1 MIPALSSLL
10 LSLLFTTAIFAQ
22 DGSDFFSPEWK
33 NLLHY
38 EKGLTGISSDIDDP
52 AFFVALDGKHNPKHE
67 LAENVLKI
75 NAKNKEFICRFPARF
90 KYLNRTQ
97 NLNVDETI
105 LKDCEK
111 YQQYLAD
118 HYPKTV
124 HLVFSSYYLES
135 PASAF
140 GHTFLRFSKNDSLS
154 SDKRSELLD
163 VGINYG
169 ASNTSSN
176 PLIYTVYGIFGGFQ
190 GTFSSIPYFYKIREY
205 NDFESR
211 DLWSYE
217 LNFSEAQKEKL
228 LDHLWELGGTWYYYY
243 FFTGNC
249 SQKILSLLDGVDPS
263 WKLLDSLPKYIIPAE
278 TIKALYNVPN
288 LVGNI
293 TFRPSKRRLFQESY
307 AQLSSEEKKVFKRVV
322 ENDDWEMFQGNN
334 LSSES
339 SARILDVVIEF
350 IDYKYSKEILFEKG
364 PKYEWKQKL
373 LTARSKIPD
382 LGVNL
387 RIPPPADE
395 EPHLSH
401 PTGKVKILATKTEG
415 ADDLTFKLSHRFAL
429 HDFTDR
435 TLGSPKLSSINFFKV
450 DFEASKKAIKLE
462 SFTPVEVASF
472 NPWGSYFYPV
482 SIYGIIDYSKD
493 KLNLCTDNCRIF
505 KGSVASG
512 PSWSFFNE
520 RFIPFI
526 FASSDFMYATA
537 FNKNFE
543 INAGIYTGF
552 ILRVSDFFSGYA
564 RYKKAYALFNKKENY
579 LTEVTT
585 QFHHTKHIDTS
596 IEASF
601 SEKRKQYMFGF
612 NFFY

>member
-1 MIPALSSLL
+1 MTSTLRFLIFLILSTST
-10 LSLLFTTAIFAQ
+10 SFAQ
-22 DGSDFFSPEWK
+22 DHFYSPEWK

-38 EKGLTGISSDIDDP
+38 SRGILGITSDVDAPD
-52 AFFVALDGKHNPKHE
+52 FFIAKNGKQNPINE

-75 NAKNKEFICRFPARF
+75 NAKDKDYICRFPARF
-90 KYLNRTQ
+90 KYLNKTQ
-97 NLNVDETI
+97 NLNVDESI
-105 LKDCEK
+105 LKSCEK
-111 YQQYLAD
+111 YQQYLID

-205 NDFESR
+205 NDYESR

-217 LNFSEAQKEKL
+217 LNFTEAQKEKL

-249 SQKILSLLDGVDPS
+249 SQKIMALLDGVEPS
-263 WKLLDSLPKYIIPAE
+263 WKLLDNLPKYIIPAE
-278 TIKALYNVPN
+278 TIKALYTVPG
-288 LVGNI
+288 LVNQI
-293 TFRPSKRRLFQESY
+293 TFRPSKRRIFQEAY
-307 AQLSSEEKKVFKRVV
+307 AQLSSEEKSLFKNVV
-322 ENDDWEMFQGNN
+322 DQDDWSLIQDKNI
-334 LSSES
+334 SSI
-339 SARILDVVIEF
+339 SAAKILDVVIEF
-350 IDYKYSKEILFEKG
+350 IDYKYSKEVLFEKG

-373 LTARSKIPD
+373 LTIRSQNPEK
-382 LGVNL
+382 GAEL
-387 RIPPPADE
+387 RIPAPKDE

-401 PTGKVKILATKTEG
+401 PTRKVKLMAVKTEHS
-415 ADDLTFKLSHRFAL
+415 DELSFKISHRFAL
-429 HDFTDR
+429 HDFTDP
-435 TLGSPKLSSINFFKV
+435 TIGSPKLSSINFFKV
-450 DFEASKKAIKLE
+450 DLEASKKGLKLD
-462 SFTPVEVASF
+462 SLTAVEVASF

-482 SIYGIIDYSKD
+482 SIFGSIDYAKD
-493 KLNLCTDNCRIF
+493 KLGLCQDCRIF

-512 PSWSFFNE
+512 PSWSFFND
-520 RFIPFI
+520 RLIPFV
-526 FASSDFMYATA
+526 FASSDFMYATS
-537 FNKNFE
+537 FNGNFE
-543 INAGIYTGF
+543 INVGIYTGT
-552 ILRVSDFFSGYA
+552 IIRVSEWLSTLLK
-564 RYKKAYALFNKKENY
+564 YKKAYALFNKKENY
-579 LTEVTT
+579 LAEATT
-585 QFHHTKHIDTS
+585 QFHLAKYFDAS

-601 SEKRKQYMFGF
+601 SEKRKQYMMGI
-612 NFFY
+612 NIFY

>member
-1 MIPALSSLL
+1 MTSTLRSALFFF
-10 LSLLFTTAIFAQ
+10 LFFSVSYAQ
-22 DGSDFFSPEWK
+22 DQYYSPVWK

-38 EKGLTGISSDIDDP
+38 NRALLGVSSDVDDP
-52 AFFVALDGKHNPKHE
+52 AFFVAKDGKNNPLHE

-75 NAKNKEFICRFPARF
+75 NAKDKEYICRFPARF
-90 KYLNRTQ
+90 KYLNRSQ
-97 NLNVDETI
+97 NLNIDESI
-105 LKDCEK
+105 LKSCEK

-140 GHTFLRFSKNDSLS
+140 GHTFLRFSKNESLS

-176 PLIYTVYGIFGGFQ
+176 PLVYTVYGIFGGFQ

-217 LNFSEAQKEKL
+217 LNFTEAQKEKL

-249 SQKILSLLDGVDPS
+249 SQKIMALLDGVEPS

-278 TIKALYNVPN
+278 TIKALYNVPG
-288 LVGNI
+288 LVNHI
-293 TFRPSKRRLFQESY
+293 TFRPSKRRMFQEAY
-307 AQLSSEEKKVFKRVV
+307 GQLSTEEKRVFKQVV
-322 ENDDWEMFQGNN
+322 DHDDWN
-334 LSSES
+334 LVQSKDISTA
-339 SARILDVVIEF
+339 SAAKILDVIIEF
-350 IDYKYSKEILFEKG
+350 IDYKYSKEVLFEKG

-373 LTARSKIPD
+373 LAIRSQNPEKGAD
-382 LGVNL
+382 LQ
-387 RIPPPADE
+387 IPPPKDE

-401 PTGKVKILATKTEG
+401 PSRKLKLMAVKTEHSN
-415 ADDLTFKLSHRFAL
+415 DLTFKVSHRFAL
-429 HDFTDR
+429 HDFTDP

-450 DFEASKKAIKLE
+450 DLEASKKALKVD
-462 SFTPVEVASF
+462 SVTAVEVASF

-493 KLNLCTDNCRIF
+493 RMNLCGDCRVF

-512 PSWSFFNE
+512 PSWSFFND

-537 FNKNFE
+537 YNKNFE
-543 INAGIYTGF
+543 INAGIYTGV
-552 ILRVSDFFSGYA
+552 ILRVSDWFSSFA

-579 LTEVTT
+579 MTEVTG
-585 QFHHTKHIDTS
+585 QFHHTKHVDTS

-601 SEKRKQYMFGF
+601 SDKRKQYMVGF

>member
-1 MIPALSSLL
+1 MIPILRSVLF
-10 LSLLFTTAIFAQ
+10 LLFVFSATIANAS
-22 DGSDFFSPEWK
+22 SDSFSPEWK

-38 EKGLTGISSDIDDP
+38 QKGLLGYSSDIDDP
-52 AFFVALDGKHNPKHE
+52 TFFVSKDGKKNPIHE
-67 LAENVLKI
+67 LAENVGKI
-75 NAKNKEFICRFPARF
+75 NSKDKEFICRFPARF

-97 NLNVDETI
+97 NLGVDESI
-105 LKDCEK
+105 LKSCEK
-111 YQQYLAD
+111 YQQYLVD
-118 HYPKTV
+118 HYPKSV

-154 SDKRSELLD
+154 TDKQSELLD

-217 LNFSEAQKEKL
+217 LNFTEAQKEKL

-249 SQKILSLLDGVDPS
+249 SQKIISLLDGIEPS
-263 WKLLDSLPKYIIPAE
+263 WKLLEKMPKYIIPAE
-278 TIKALYNVPN
+278 TIKVLYSVPN
-288 LVGNI
+288 LVGKI
-293 TFRPSKRRLFQESY
+293 TFRPSKRRLFQETY
-307 AQLSSEEKKVFKRVV
+307 KQLTTEEKKQFKEIVD
-322 ENDDWEMFQGNN
+322 NDN
-334 LSSES
+334 LEVSSN
-339 SARILDVVIEF
+339 AKVLDAVIEF

-373 LTARSKIPD
+373 LEARSKASGSGADFNIA
-382 LGVNL
+382 
-387 RIPPPADE
+387 PPTDE
-395 EPHLSH
+395 EPQLSH
-401 PTGKVKILATKTEG
+401 APGKIKLMAVKTEHQN
-415 ADDLTFKLSHRFAL
+415 DLTFKFSHRFAL

-435 TLGSPKLSSINFFKV
+435 TIGSPKLSSINFFKT
-450 DFEASKKAIKLE
+450 DFEISKKGVKLD
-462 SFTPVEVASF
+462 SLTAVEVASF

-493 KLNLCTDNCRIF
+493 KLNLCGSCRVF

-512 PSWSFFNE
+512 PSWSFFND
-520 RFIPFI
+520 RLIPFI

-537 FNKNFE
+537 YKKNFE
-543 INAGIYTGF
+543 INAGVYTGIIMRPADWLSTF
-552 ILRVSDFFSGYA
+552 A

-579 LTEVTT
+579 LTEVTA

-596 IEASF
+596 IETSF
-601 SEKRKQYMFGF
+601 SDKRKQYMVGF